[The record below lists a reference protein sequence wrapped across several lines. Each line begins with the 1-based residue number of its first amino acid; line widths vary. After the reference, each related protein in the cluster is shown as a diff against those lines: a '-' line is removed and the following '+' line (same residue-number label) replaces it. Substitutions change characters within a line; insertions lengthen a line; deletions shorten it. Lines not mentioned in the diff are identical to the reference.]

1 MASYIV
7 MEPTQDRRGDAALF
21 ISDSFHFLALV
32 FPVLWLM
39 LNRLWYE
46 AVMVALVSLIL
57 VGGLSYLGLAQFS
70 GLASFLIGLSIAL
83 EGSALQILA
92 SRRRGF
98 VDEAIIDANS
108 LREAEESYYL
118 ARPMLIDPPAAHAE
132 APARGLTSTGLF
144 ALPGSH

>member
-1 MASYIV
+1 MASFIV
-7 MEPTQDRRGDAALF
+7 MEPANDRRGEAALF
-21 ISDSFHFLALV
+21 IRDSFHALALV
-32 FPVLWLM
+32 LPVFWLLW
-39 LNRLWYE
+39 NRLWYE
-46 AVMVALVSLIL
+46 AVMVGLFSLIL

-70 GLASFLIGLSIAL
+70 GLASFLIGLFIAL
-83 EGSALQILA
+83 EGSALQISA

-118 ARPMLIDPPAAHAE
+118 ACPMLIDPPAAHAV
-132 APARGLTSTGLF
+132 ASPRGLTSTGLF

>member
-1 MASYIV
+1 MASFIV
-7 MEPTQDRRGDAALF
+7 MEPANDRRGDAALF
-21 ISDSFHFLALV
+21 IRDSFHFLALV
-32 FPVLWLM
+32 VPVLWLM

-57 VGGLSYLGLAQFS
+57 VGSLSYLGLAQWS
-70 GLASFLIGLSIAL
+70 GFASFLIGLYIAL
-83 EGSALQILA
+83 EGSALQISA

-118 ARPMLIDPPAAHAE
+118 DRPMLIDPRAAHSVAS
-132 APARGLTSTGLF
+132 PRGLTSTGLF